1 MAAREKIK
9 LTSYDE
15 LLGVRNDGTEE
26 IEIARLTTFKK
37 HPFKVIEDERMDSL
51 VESIKENGVL
61 SPILVRKMDD
71 GNYEIIS
78 GHRRKRACELAGI
91 NKIPAIIKELDDDE
105 AVILMVD
112 SNIQREEIL
121 PSEKAYAYKMKMD
134 AMNHRGSGKKDE
146 GKSAE
151 VIAES
156 EGIGSRQV
164 YRYMRLTNLI
174 PELLELVDEKKL
186 AMVMAIDISYM
197 DKEFQRAIYES
208 IEKGRQPKKDDI
220 AFMKRN
226 KETLTVKDIEDLMSP
241 EQETVK
247 KAINVTIKQNKLQ
260 EYFPPD
266 YSREDMEKV
275 IYSLLDK
282 WKEGKD

>member
-15 LLGVRNDGTEE
+15 LLGVTNDGTEE
-26 IEIARLTTFKK
+26 IEIARLTTFKN

>member
-15 LLGVRNDGTEE
+15 LLGVTNDGTEE
-26 IEIARLTTFKK
+26 IEIARLTTFKN

-61 SPILVRKMDD
+61 SPILVRKTDD

-134 AMNHRGSGKKDE
+134 AMNHRGSGKKM
-146 GKSAE
+146 K
-151 VIAES
+151 ES
-156 EGIGSRQV
+156 
-164 YRYMRLTNLI
+164 
-174 PELLELVDEKKL
+174 
-186 AMVMAIDISYM
+186 
-197 DKEFQRAIYES
+197 
-208 IEKGRQPKKDDI
+208 QP
-220 AFMKRN
+220 R
-226 KETLTVKDIEDLMSP
+226 
-241 EQETVK
+241 
-247 KAINVTIKQNKLQ
+247 
-260 EYFPPD
+260 
-266 YSREDMEKV
+266 
-275 IYSLLDK
+275 SLLNLR
-282 WKEGKD
+282 E

>member
-1 MAAREKIK
+1 
-9 LTSYDE
+9 
-15 LLGVRNDGTEE
+15 
-26 IEIARLTTFKK
+26 
-37 HPFKVIEDERMDSL
+37 
-51 VESIKENGVL
+51 
-61 SPILVRKMDD
+61 MDD

-91 NKIPAIIKELDDDE
+91 NKIPAIVKELDDDE

-134 AMNHRGSGKKDE
+134 AMNHRGFREKKDE

>member
-15 LLGVRNDGTEE
+15 LLGVTNDGTEE
-26 IEIARLTTFKK
+26 IEIARLTTFKN

-61 SPILVRKMDD
+61 SPILVRKTDD

-134 AMNHRGSGKKDE
+134 AMNHRGSGKKNE

-197 DKEFQRAIYES
+197 NKEFQRAIYES

-260 EYFPPD
+260 EYFPPG

>member
-15 LLGVRNDGTEE
+15 LLGVTNDGTEE
-26 IEIARLTTFKK
+26 IEIARLTTFKN

-91 NKIPAIIKELDDDE
+91 NKIPAIVKELDDDE

>member
-1 MAAREKIK
+1 
-9 LTSYDE
+9 
-15 LLGVRNDGTEE
+15 
-26 IEIARLTTFKK
+26 
-37 HPFKVIEDERMDSL
+37 
-51 VESIKENGVL
+51 
-61 SPILVRKMDD
+61 
-71 GNYEIIS
+71 
-78 GHRRKRACELAGI
+78 
-91 NKIPAIIKELDDDE
+91 
-105 AVILMVD
+105 
-112 SNIQREEIL
+112 
-121 PSEKAYAYKMKMD
+121 
-134 AMNHRGSGKKDE
+134 MNHRGSGKKDE

-260 EYFPPD
+260 EYFPPG

>member
-15 LLGVRNDGTEE
+15 LLGVPSDGTEE
-26 IEIARLTTFKK
+26 IEIARLTTFKN
-37 HPFKVIEDERMDSL
+37 HPFKVLEDERMESL

-61 SPILVRKMDD
+61 SPILVRKTSGDK
-71 GNYEIIS
+71 YEIIS

-91 NKIPAIIKELDDDE
+91 NKIPAMVKELDDDE

-134 AMNHRGSGKKDE
+134 AMNHRGSGKKE
-146 GKSAE
+146 ERKSAE
-151 VIAES
+151 LIAES
-156 EGIGSRQV
+156 ERIGSRQIF
-164 YRYMRLTNLI
+164 RYVRLTNLI

-197 DKEFQRAIYES
+197 DKEFQRAIYEN

-226 KETLTVKDIEDLMSP
+226 METLTVKDIEDLMSP

-260 EYFPPD
+260 KYFPPD